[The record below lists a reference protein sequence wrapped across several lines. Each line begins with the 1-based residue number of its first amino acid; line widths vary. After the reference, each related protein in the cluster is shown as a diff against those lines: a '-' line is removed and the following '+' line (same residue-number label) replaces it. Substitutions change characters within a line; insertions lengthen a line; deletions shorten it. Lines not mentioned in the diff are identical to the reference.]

1 MSYQKSWADFKAVE
15 ILCFFFLTVDIEF
28 AGILHPVE

>member
-15 ILCFFFLTVDIEF
+15 ILCFDVEF